1 MAESQQWRDVVIRP
15 ATVAEHASCLAIGRA
30 LPLYFSPVGIEQM
43 GRDLDLHDTFVAA
56 REETIVGFAVLERK
70 SAAVMEILWLAVRPD
85 EQGAG
90 VGSALIGTAV
100 EGARRAGM
108 VVLEV
113 KTRAAT
119 PDRGSNYARTRR
131 FYERHSFVL
140 LDVIDP
146 FPGWMPGNPC
156 AIYVR
161 PLTPTGNRLV

>member
-1 MAESQQWRDVVIRP
+1 MSEPQRSAAVIRR

-30 LPLYFSPVGIEQM
+30 LPDYFSPQGIEDM
-43 GRDLDLHDTFVAA
+43 ERDLDLHETWVAV
-56 REETIVGFAVLERK
+56 RSETIAGFAILERK
-70 SAAVMEILWLAVRPD
+70 SSAVIEILWLAVRPD

-90 VGSALIGTAV
+90 VGSALIATAV
-100 EGARRAGM
+100 EEALRAGM
-108 VVLEV
+108 VALEV

-119 PDRGSNYARTRR
+119 PGRGSNYARTRR